1 MPIDRGA
8 AAVGRAVGRKEEK
21 IRRAGN
27 SITVT
32 PEPAHND

>member
-1 MPIDRGA
+1 MERTMPIDRGA
-8 AAVGRAVGRKEEK
+8 AAEGRKEEK
-21 IRRAGN
+21 LRRAGN